1 MAMSGEELVKRQ
13 EKMQSDRITWESLW
27 QEVAEYMRP
36 HYAYFTQKSPEGGES
51 QTEKVYNDTPL
62 RANNILASGIHGQN
76 TSPHK
81 RWFELSFP
89 DEEIMK
95 DREVKQWLDK
105 ATKTIY
111 KTLNASNFNT
121 EIHKYY
127 QDFSSFCTACI
138 YCEEHPE
145 KPGSLRFDN
154 RFLGEIY
161 IAEDAFGEI
170 DTVYRKFKLTARQ
183 AAQEFG
189 RDNLSKPIQEKVDK
203 EPDETF
209 EFLHCVHPREDRDV
223 EKKDAQNMP
232 YASIYVEVD
241 QKNIVLESGYREMP
255 YMVGR
260 WSVSSG
266 EVYGRGPGIDHLRDI
281 KMLNRA
287 SQDMIMAA
295 NRAVDPPLMAP
306 DDGFLMPVDISSGA
320 VNYYNRG
327 MLEKTDGIT
336 PVHLVD
342 GFPIGREFIQT
353 YEMKVQ
359 QAFFND
365 LFLMIMGME
374 DKNMTATEVNARVEE
389 KMVMLGPTLG
399 RIQRELLDPIVKRV
413 FGILWRAG
421 KFPSAPQMVEE
432 LLQYDE
438 YWPEVEYISPLAQA
452 QRATGANAIART
464 MQMAAPFG
472 EVNPEI
478 YDNFDSDWTIR
489 EIGNMFGAPES
500 MFRSEKDVAR
510 IRQQRNQQAQMQQR
524 LENLE
529 KLLPQA
535 AKAAETASKVG
546 GGV

>member
-1 MAMSGEELVKRQ
+1 MPMNGEELVKRQ
-13 EKMQSDRITWESLW
+13 EKLQSDRATWESLW

-36 HYAYFTQKSPEGGES
+36 HYAYFTTESPTGGES
-51 QTEKVYNDTPL
+51 QTEKIYNDIPL
-62 RANNILASGIHGQN
+62 RANNVLASGIHGQN

-81 RWFELSFP
+81 RWFELRFP
-89 DEEIMK
+89 DEKVMN
-95 DREVKQWLDK
+95 DREVKQWLDE

-127 QDFSSFCTACI
+127 QDHSSFGTACI
-138 YCEEHPE
+138 YCEEHPQ
-145 KPGSLRFDN
+145 KPGALRFDN

-161 IAEDAFGEI
+161 IAENAYGEI

-183 AAQEFG
+183 ATQEF
-189 RDNLSKPIQEKVDK
+189 DKNKLSKQIREKADK
-203 EPDETF
+203 EPDEKF
-209 EFLHCVHPREDRDV
+209 EFLHCVQPREERDAT
-223 EKKDAQNMP
+223 KKDAQNYP
-232 YASIYVEVD
+232 YASVYVEVD
-241 QKNIVLESGYREMP
+241 QKNIVLESGYLEMP

-260 WSVSSG
+260 WSTSSG
-266 EVYGRGPGIDHLRDI
+266 EIYGRGPGIDNLRDI
-281 KMLNRA
+281 KMLNQA

-320 VNYYNRG
+320 INYYNRG
-327 MLEKTDGIT
+327 MLEKNDGIT
-336 PVHLVD
+336 PIHLVD
-342 GFPIGREFIQT
+342 GFPIGQDFVQT
-353 YEMKVQ
+353 YEMKIQ

-374 DKNMTATEVNARVEE
+374 DKTMTATEVNARVEE

-399 RIQRELLDPIVKRV
+399 RIQRELLDPILKRV

-421 KFPSAPQMVEE
+421 KFSPAPRLVQEM
-432 LLQYDE
+432 LQYEE
-438 YWPEVEYISPLAQA
+438 YQPEIDYISPLAQA

-464 MQMAAPFG
+464 LQMAAPFG

-478 YDNFDSDWTIR
+478 YDNFDADWTLR
-489 EIGNMFGAPES
+489 EIGNMFGAPTS
-500 MFRSEKDVAR
+500 MFRDKKDVAK
-510 IRQQRNQQAQMQQR
+510 IRQQRSQQAEMQQR
-524 LENLE
+524 LDNLE

-535 AKAAETASKVG
+535 SKAAETASRVG
-546 GGV
+546 GGL